1 MTRPHRYAVVVAAA
15 ALAGCAPALDWR
27 EVRPEGSHARLMM
40 PCKPASHARTV
51 ALAQRRVEMS
61 MYACTAGE
69 VTYALAFADMADPA
83 VVTAALRE
91 LAQTAS
97 ANLRATE
104 TAASSAAGVAGMTP
118 NAQAAQWRLDGRL
131 PDGRQV
137 QEHMALFAYGTRVY
151 QATMMGARLDAEA
164 RETFFSGLAVGR

>member
-1 MTRPHRYAVVVAAA
+1 MTRPQRLAAITILA
-15 ALAGCAPALDWR
+15 ALSGCTPVLDWR
-27 EVRPEGSHARLMM
+27 EVRPEGSQVRLMM

-83 VVTAALRE
+83 AVTPALAE
-91 LAQTAS
+91 LARSAR
-97 ANLRATE
+97 ANLSGSGN
-104 TAASSAAGVAGMTP
+104 AASSAGAVSGMTP
-118 NAQAAQWRLDGRL
+118 NPEAAQWHIEGRL

-137 QEHMALFAYGTRVY
+137 REHVTVFAYGTRVY
-151 QATMMGARLDAEA
+151 QATMMGARVDSEA
-164 RETFFSGLAVGR
+164 RETFFSSLAVGQ